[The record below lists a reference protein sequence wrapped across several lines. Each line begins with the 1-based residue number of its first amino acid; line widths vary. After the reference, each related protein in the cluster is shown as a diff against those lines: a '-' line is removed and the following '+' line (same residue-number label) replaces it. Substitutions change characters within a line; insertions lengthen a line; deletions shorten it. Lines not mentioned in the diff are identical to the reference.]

1 VLNLNFEKPFW
12 HEDEEFWPE
21 IDRHDP
27 KYSAEGVDKWTF
39 RRAGKSKNKKYSAE
53 GVDKW
58 TFRRAGRN
66 LGFWV

>member
-1 VLNLNFEKPFW
+1 MNHDQLKPWLKPKPQASVLNLKSQEPFW

-39 RRAGKSKNKKYSAE
+39 RRAGKSKKKNR
-53 GVDKW
+53 VVK
-58 TFRRAGRN
+58 
-66 LGFWV
+66 

>member
-39 RRAGKSKNKKYSAE
+39 RRAG
-53 GVDKW
+53 
-58 TFRRAGRN
+58 RN